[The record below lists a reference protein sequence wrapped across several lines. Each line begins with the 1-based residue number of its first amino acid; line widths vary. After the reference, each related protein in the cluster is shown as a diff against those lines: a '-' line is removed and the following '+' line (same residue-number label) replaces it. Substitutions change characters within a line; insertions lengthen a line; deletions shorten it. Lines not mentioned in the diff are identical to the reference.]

1 MNIATHISELL
12 YNHDCVII
20 PGFGGFVCS
29 YQPAE
34 IHPTQ
39 YTVSPPR
46 KAISF
51 NKNLQNND
59 GLLVNHIA
67 TKTGMGFD
75 VAFEQVYSWSMST
88 KNLLKNDESI
98 VLQNVGKFYLDIE
111 NNLQFVVDDK
121 INYLKTAYGLKTFT
135 AQPVIHGKEVKL
147 KDYSTLEPVNNAQRK
162 RTSLRIAALIVL
174 LIAMGGLFQL
184 MYMGVQVKALKLNEA
199 SVGGFLT
206 HLYNPPAPQV
216 KPIEANITEP
226 QPETVVVEEQATN
239 DINTVNE
246 DNGAISKTEETV
258 STNSVVDNENGYFII
273 IGAFK
278 RGRNVEAARELLQAN
293 YSAQE
298 ILVYADPS
306 SGLTKVGYYA
316 GSNLNKAKEQLLAA
330 QSQNPDYWLFKK

>member
-75 VAFEQVYSWSMST
+75 AAFEHVYGWSMAT
-88 KNLLKNDESI
+88 KNLLKNGESI

-111 NNLQFVVDDK
+111 NNLQFAVDNK
-121 INYLKTAYGLKTFT
+121 VNYLKTSYGLKTFT

-162 RTSLRIAALIVL
+162 RTPLRVAALIVL

-184 MYMGVQVKALKLNEA
+184 MYMGIQVKSLKLNEA
-199 SVGGFLT
+199 SVGGFLS
-206 HLYNPPAPQV
+206 HIYNTPAPQV

-226 QPETVVVEEQATN
+226 QPETVIVEEQPTT
-239 DINTVNE
+239 DINTANE
-246 DNGAISKTEETV
+246 NNGAISTTEAAIT
-258 STNSVVDNENGYFII
+258 TNDIDNENGYFII

-293 YSAQE
+293 YTSNE
-298 ILVYADPS
+298 ILVYSDPS

-316 GSNLNKAKEQLLAA
+316 GSNLPKAKEQLLAA